1 MGFPKRASGVTGPN
15 CPKCGTEVMV
25 TGFTL
30 ISTQTRSYMRFDG
43 LGPVLIASAMTPAE
57 QARCMACDAALPLK
71 PVELMRLA

>member
-1 MGFPKRASGVTGPN
+1 M
-15 CPKCGTEVMV
+15 
-25 TGFTL
+25 